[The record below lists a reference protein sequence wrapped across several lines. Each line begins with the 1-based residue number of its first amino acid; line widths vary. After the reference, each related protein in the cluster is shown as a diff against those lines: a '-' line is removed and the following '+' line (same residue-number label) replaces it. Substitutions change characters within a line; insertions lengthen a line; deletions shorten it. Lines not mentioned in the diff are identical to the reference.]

1 MNQGQDRRR
10 EGIALS
16 SIINWM
22 GGWPK
27 EGLVS
32 GADWEE
38 RVEAVAALAVREQ
51 AIQQGEI
58 ERRYE
63 YHGEE
68 KLRVQL
74 AQGLLRDKI
83 GGNSNQLMVT
93 FGADGALTWFL
104 ENALTRGDTILTE
117 RLTSRSALQ
126 AFRKAGMQVIAV
138 DGDRRGMDPEALTTS
153 LYRYRPKMV
162 YISPSC
168 TDPEGINWSTEYKL
182 SVQHRCREAGVLLVT
197 DDRQEMLMYDSD
209 EHRLQK
215 RLDTGIFS
223 IGQLPPGIIAGLR
236 LGWIAG
242 SIDTIDLKSTDR
254 NSRKELFVNSL
265 EQRALSQLIEEQ
277 PLEPL
282 IEMLRVQC
290 AERMSRMTELLLQ
303 KRLEDLAWVKPKGGL
318 HLWVILPSGLE
329 GESLLRGAWLKGL
342 IFQPGAP
349 FYVRDPQM
357 NTLRITHA
365 FADEREMKLGVTRL
379 AESIE
384 EFTGRWSRS

>member
-1 MNQGQDRRR
+1 
-10 EGIALS
+10 LS

-38 RVEAVAALAVREQ
+38 RVEAAAALAAAEQ
-51 AIQQGEI
+51 AKHQGAI
-58 ERRYE
+58 ERRHE

-74 AQGLLRDKI
+74 AQGLLKDKI

-93 FGADGALTWFL
+93 FGADGALAWIL
-104 ENALTRGDTILTE
+104 ENALAQGDTILTE

-138 DGDRRGMDPEALTTS
+138 DGDRRGMDPEALTTA
-153 LYRYRPKMV
+153 LYQYRPKMV

-168 TDPEGINWSTEYKL
+168 TDPEGLIWSTEYKL
-182 SVQHRCREAGVLLVT
+182 AVQHRCREAGVLLVT
-197 DDRQEMLMYDSD
+197 DDRQEMLLYDSD
-209 EHRLQK
+209 EQRLQK
-215 RLDTGIFS
+215 RLEPGIFS
-223 IGQLPPGIIAGLR
+223 IGQLPPGLIAGLR
-236 LGWIAG
+236 MGWIAG
-242 SIDTIDLKSTDR
+242 STDTIDLKSTEK
-254 NSRKELFVNSL
+254 NPRKELFDNSL
-265 EQRALSQLIEEQ
+265 EQRALSQLVDEQ

-282 IEMLRVQC
+282 LEMLRVQC
-290 AERMSRMTELLLQ
+290 AERMSRMIELLSQ
-303 KRLEDLAWVKPKGGL
+303 KRFPDLAWVKPKGGL

-349 FYVRDPQM
+349 FYAKDPQM

-365 FADEREMKLGVTRL
+365 FADEREMKQGVTRL

>member
-1 MNQGQDRRR
+1 
-10 EGIALS
+10 LS

-38 RVEAVAALAVREQ
+38 RVEAAAALASAEQ
-51 AIQQGEI
+51 AIHQGAI
-58 ERRYE
+58 ERRHE

-74 AQGLLRDKI
+74 AQGLLKDKI
-83 GGNSNQLMVT
+83 GGNSNQLLVT
-93 FGADGALTWFL
+93 FGADGALAWIL
-104 ENALTRGDTILTE
+104 ENALAQGNTILTE

-138 DGDRRGMDPEALTTS
+138 DGDRRGMDPEALTTA
-153 LYRYRPKMV
+153 LYQYRPKMV

-168 TDPEGINWSTEYKL
+168 TDPEGLIWSTEYKL
-182 SVQHRCREAGVLLVT
+182 AVQHRCREAGVLLVT
-197 DDRQEMLMYDSD
+197 DDRQEMLLYDSD
-209 EHRLQK
+209 EQRLRK
-215 RLDTGIFS
+215 RLEPGIFS
-223 IGQLPPGIIAGLR
+223 IGQLPPGLIAGLR
-236 LGWIAG
+236 MGWIAG
-242 SIDTIDLKSTDR
+242 STDTIDLKSTEKIP
-254 NSRKELFVNSL
+254 RKELFDNSL
-265 EQRALSQLIEEQ
+265 EQRALSQLVDEQ

-282 IEMLRVQC
+282 LEMLRVQC
-290 AERMSRMTELLLQ
+290 AERMSRMIELLSQ
-303 KRLEDLAWVKPKGGL
+303 KRFPDLAWVKPKGGL

-349 FYVRDPQM
+349 FYAKDPQM

-365 FADEREMKLGVTRL
+365 FADEREMKQGVTRL

>member
-1 MNQGQDRRR
+1 
-10 EGIALS
+10 LS

-38 RVEAVAALAVREQ
+38 RVEAAAVSAAAEQ
-51 AIQQGEI
+51 ALQQGAI
-58 ERRYE
+58 ERRHE
-63 YHGEE
+63 PHGEE

-74 AQGLLRDKI
+74 AQGLLKDKI
-83 GGNSNQLMVT
+83 GGNSNQLIVT
-93 FGADGALTWFL
+93 VGADGALAWIL
-104 ENALTRGDTILTE
+104 ENALTQGDTILTE

-126 AFRKAGMQVIAV
+126 AFRKAGMQVVAV

-168 TDPEGINWSTEYKL
+168 TDPEGVNWSTEYKL
-182 SVQHRCREAGVLLVT
+182 AVQHRCREADVLLVT

-209 EHRLQK
+209 EHRVQK
-215 RLDTGIFS
+215 RLEPGILS
-223 IGQLPPGIIAGLR
+223 IGQFPPGLIAGLR
-236 LGWIAG
+236 IGWIAG
-242 SIDTIDLKSTDR
+242 STDTIGLKSTER

-265 EQRALSQLIEEQ
+265 VQRALSQLIEEQ

-290 AERMSRMTELLLQ
+290 AERMRRMIELLSQ
-303 KRLEDLAWVKPKGGL
+303 KRFPDLAWVKPKGGL

-349 FYVRDPQM
+349 FYAKDPQM